1 MAFLERTHFCGEL
14 NDSHIGEQVQLN
26 GWVNNRRD
34 LGGVIFLDVRDRYG
48 IVQVV
53 CNPEYSPEAAAI
65 ADSVRS
71 EYVVSI
77 TGSVVARAA
86 ETANEKLGTG
96 KIEVRATKIDIL
108 NKAKTPPFTLNDSR
122 IDVDEAVRLKY
133 RYLDLRR
140 ESMQRALIVRHQTA
154 QVIRQFLNDNGY
166 LEIETPMLGK
176 STPEGARDY
185 LVPSRLYAGEF
196 YALPQSPQIYKQ
208 LLMVAGLERY
218 YQIVRCF
225 RDEDLRAD
233 RQPEFT
239 QLDLETSFLHP
250 KSLQQQLEQM
260 MAKLLKETVGYDVQL
275 PFPRL
280 TYREAMDRY
289 GSDKPDLR
297 FGMELKDVTDIVK
310 QCKFQVFAKAAQS
323 GGQVKG
329 INAKGCAGYSRK
341 DIDVLTDYLKP
352 YGAKGLAW
360 IAVKEDGLKGPI
372 AKFFTEEE
380 LAQLSTELAA
390 ETGDLLLFVADKP
403 QVVADSLGQ
412 LRLKLGR
419 DLNLIPEN
427 TFALAW
433 VTEFPLLEYAEEE
446 GRYVAMHHPFTMPV
460 AEDLD
465 KLETDPGSVR
475 AEAYD
480 MVCNG
485 YELGSG
491 SMRIY
496 ERDVQERMFKALGL
510 TEEEAHDKFGFLLQ
524 AFEYGT
530 PPHAGIALG
539 LDRIVML
546 LAGQSNLREV
556 IAFPKTASAR
566 CLMMNAPSAVDEKQ
580 LDDLHLKVSEE
591 EPFA

>member
-1 MAFLERTHFCGEL
+1 MSFLERTHFCGEL

-86 ETANEKLGTG
+86 ETVNEKLGTG

-250 KSLQQQLEQM
+250 ESLQQQLEQM
-260 MAKLLKETVGYDVQL
+260 MAKLLKETVGYEVQL

-297 FGMELKDVTDIVK
+297 FGMELNDVTDIVK

-530 PPHAGIALG
+530 PPHAGMALG

-580 LDDLHLKVSEE
+580 LEDLHLKVSEE